1 MIDHTTQTGAL
12 AAAVHARLERL
23 LQGTARL

>member
-1 MIDHTTQTGAL
+1 MHKDIHETNAL

-23 LQGTARL
+23 LTGTTPA